1 MYRQHAYHLMQSSA
15 ELLTLAEK
23 LRASPL
29 ETAAWYL
36 AIRSFRESTSRS
48 SDSPSLSAVLTSPG
62 FVRLKVTE
70 NKCSI
75 FRQGSAWEENSTKF
89 WPARASNVLGL
100 QSNTT
105 LSRFLCQFLFPKLQ
119 GKARKCPYRRISQR
133 TIVVDPSFLQLVWW
147 EMMIY

>member
-1 MYRQHAYHLMQSSA
+1 MYIQHAYHLMQSSA

-36 AIRSFRESTSRS
+36 AIRSFRESASRS
-48 SDSPSLSAVLTSPG
+48 SASPSLPAVLASPG

-75 FRQGSAWEENSTKF
+75 FRRVST
-89 WPARASNVLGL
+89 
-100 QSNTT
+100 
-105 LSRFLCQFLFPKLQ
+105 
-119 GKARKCPYRRISQR
+119 
-133 TIVVDPSFLQLVWW
+133 
-147 EMMIY
+147 

>member
-1 MYRQHAYHLMQSSA
+1 MYRQHAYLLTQSSA

-48 SDSPSLSAVLTSPG
+48 SDSPSLPTVLASLG

-70 NKCSI
+70 NKCSN
-75 FRQGSAWEENSTKF
+75 FRW
-89 WPARASNVLGL
+89 VL
-100 QSNTT
+100 T
-105 LSRFLCQFLFPKLQ
+105 
-119 GKARKCPYRRISQR
+119 
-133 TIVVDPSFLQLVWW
+133 
-147 EMMIY
+147 